1 MLHLVSPD
9 CYFCTV
15 DWKHAYYSV
24 SVRPADRKWLR
35 FMWKD
40 KHYQFTCLPQGLTS
54 APRIF
59 TKLLKPVLAHLR
71 KMGMI
76 VSCYIDDCIFIA
88 PSFDE
93 LNSNIQYAVSFFDKL
108 GLTVHVSKSSL
119 VPSKEVEYLG
129 CVLWIL
135 RIWLSDW
142 LTGKKTRLKTLDYHY
157 WHAMKY
163 RSEIWPLS

>member
-1 MLHLVSPD
+1 
-9 CYFCTV
+9 
-15 DWKHAYYSV
+15 
-24 SVRPADRKWLR
+24 
-35 FMWKD
+35 MWKD

-129 CVLWIL
+129 CVL
-135 RIWLSDW
+135 
-142 LTGKKTRLKTLDYHY
+142 
-157 WHAMKY
+157 
-163 RSEIWPLS
+163 